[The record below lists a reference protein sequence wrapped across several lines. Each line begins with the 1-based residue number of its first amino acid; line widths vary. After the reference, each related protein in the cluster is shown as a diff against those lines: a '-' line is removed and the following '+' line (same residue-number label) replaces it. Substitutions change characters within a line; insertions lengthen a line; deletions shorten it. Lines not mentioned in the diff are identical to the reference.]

1 MNDFWQTLVAGT
13 FSMAN
18 DRSRRTG
25 LKGDVCAE

>member
-18 DRSRRTG
+18 NPLAADGAEGRR
-25 LKGDVCAE
+25 VR